1 MHGGGRF
8 PTTTS
13 PTTNVDS
20 VIVVAVADT
29 FTLDLGR
36 PHHHCHHV
44 SSKLEDD
51 DRLLPKEGRIF
62 VFVRATEK
70 RKREGA
76 RFSKIVCFDGIWT
89 HTLVV

>member
-13 PTTNVDS
+13 PTTNVES

-51 DRLLPKEGRIF
+51 DRLLPKEGRILF
-62 VFVRATEK
+62 LCVQRSK
-70 RKREGA
+70 GRERERDFLKLCVSTAFG
-76 RFSKIVCFDGIWT
+76 RIHW
-89 HTLVV
+89 